1 MNKISVKFWICFL
14 GILGLL
20 IAILVCIPLFGIH
33 PPRAH
38 SIMTSGHLKLIRL
51 LTLTALTE
59 DETKLD
65 RALADRSD
73 NTSLRDTLFSFLK
86 EEADLEGDVIEKQ
99 FQQDDWGTPFNV
111 DYTTNIVKSSEKS
124 LSEGLLTK
132 REEFRIKAIDQ
143 LNRSPIIVWSSGP
156 NRKDERCLG
165 DDIVWPLLDEE
176 GVSRRFL
183 LEQEW
188 GAKVKH

>member
-14 GILGLL
+14 GIVGLI
-20 IAILVCIPLFGIH
+20 IAVLMCIPLF
-33 PPRAH
+33 A
-38 SIMTSGHLKLIRL
+38 TSPKAPAITTGGGLGLIRL
-51 LTLTALTE
+51 LISTALIG

-65 RALADRSD
+65 RVLAIRSD

-86 EEADLEGDVIEKQ
+86 EELDPEGDAIEERLQK
-99 FQQDDWGTPFNV
+99 DAWGNLLNV
-111 DYTTNIVKSSEKS
+111 DYTTNIVKSGQKS
-124 LSEGLLTK
+124 LGEGLLTK

-176 GVSRRFL
+176 GAFL
-183 LEQEW
+183 LEQKW

>member
-1 MNKISVKFWICFL
+1 MKKISVKFWVCFL
-14 GILGLL
+14 GIVGLI
-20 IAILVCIPLFGIH
+20 IAVLMCIPLFVSC

-51 LTLTALTE
+51 LTLTALTG

-65 RALADRSD
+65 RALAVRSD

-99 FQQDDWGTPFNV
+99 FQKDAWGTPFNV
-111 DYTTNIVKSSEKS
+111 DYTTNIVKSGEKS

-132 REEFRIKAIDQ
+132 REEFRTKAIDQ
-143 LNRSPIIVWSSGP
+143 LNRSPIIVWSSGL

-165 DDIVWPLLDEE
+165 DDIVWPLLNDE
-176 GVSRRFL
+176 GVSPRFL
-183 LEQEW
+183 REEEW
-188 GAKVKH
+188 GAKVKN